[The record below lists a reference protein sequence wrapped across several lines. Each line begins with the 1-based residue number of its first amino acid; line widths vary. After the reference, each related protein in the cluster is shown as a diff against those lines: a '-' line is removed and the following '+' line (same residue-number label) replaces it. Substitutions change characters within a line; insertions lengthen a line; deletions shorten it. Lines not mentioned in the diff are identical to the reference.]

1 MKHRA
6 GFVNIIG
13 KPNVGKSTLMN
24 AVLGESLSIIT
35 PKAQTTRHRIMGL
48 LNHPDYQV
56 VFSDTP
62 GLLAPSYKMQERM
75 MNFVEQAFSDADI
88 IIYITVPDEVIE
100 EELRERINS
109 LGVPVLVLL
118 NKIDISDQEAVT
130 KEVEKLKEWFPDS
143 TVMPVSALHRFNL
156 DTVLEFII
164 EWLPEHPP
172 YFDKDSLSDRPM
184 RFFMSEMIREQIF
197 LHYQKE
203 IPYSAQVEIESFKET
218 DELIHIRAIIYVMRQ
233 SQKGIVI
240 GHKGEKLKKVG
251 SGARKAMEK
260 FLGAKVFLELHVKV
274 DENWRDEN
282 HKLDKYGYL

>member
-48 LNHPDYQV
+48 LNHPDYQI

-88 IIYITVPDEVIE
+88 IIYITIPDEVIE

-118 NKIDISDQEAVT
+118 NKIDTSDQEAVT
-130 KEVEKLKEWFPDS
+130 SEVEKLKEWFPDS

-156 DTVLEFII
+156 DAVLEFII

-172 YFDKDSLSDRPM
+172 YFDKESLSDRPM

-203 IPYSAQVEIESFKET
+203 IPYSAQVEIESFKESE
-218 DELIHIRAIIYVMRQ
+218 ELIHIRAIIYVMRQ

-251 SGARKAMEK
+251 TGARKSMEK